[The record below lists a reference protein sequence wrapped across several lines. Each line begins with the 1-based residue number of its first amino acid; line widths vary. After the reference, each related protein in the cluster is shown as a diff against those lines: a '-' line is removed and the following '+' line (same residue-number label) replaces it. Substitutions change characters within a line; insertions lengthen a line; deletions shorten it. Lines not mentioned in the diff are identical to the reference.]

1 MKKIILF
8 TLITI
13 SSNFLMGQFA
23 PVAVDDTT
31 HLSLGEFVT
40 VNVTQNDYHPGGRKF
55 WVKSAPGSFSF
66 TDNTIT
72 YYADYDRYFGIN
84 NDFVYK
90 YVLIDED
97 GYSYQESV
105 GYVYVYY
112 THGNVSKYLDTNN
125 IRAKINPWGMQFWQ
139 GPTNIWAAVYP
150 PEDTVLYEYPK
161 GSIKN
166 TIFNENIWVGGMDEN
181 GQFRLAAERYCGIGK
196 DFWEGPL
203 SISGSEVSIDTST
216 VMKWHR
222 VWKLNVDQIIY
233 HKNHWKDS
241 GYQPIEAIA
250 TWPAHGDP
258 KLNQADYLA
267 PFVDVDGDSIY
278 DPMKGDYPLIRGDQ
292 CIFFIYNDVREH
304 TETQGKQI
312 GLEIHGMAYE
322 FYNPDTLSL
331 NNTVFFSYKIFN
343 RSGHTLND
351 TYIGVFCDFEIGY
364 AFDDYVGC
372 DVGRGAFYGYN
383 GEDIDG
389 NGEPHSYGENPPAQ
403 GIVILGG
410 PLMDPN
416 NQDDPVG
423 GCDESI
429 NGVGFGDGIVDNER
443 FGMTKF
449 IYFNNSSGVQGDPF
463 QADEYYNYMKAIW
476 KDSTAMEYGG
486 NGHIAS
492 GAYGPAANFM
502 FPGLTDPC
510 YWGTGGEKPYGPVD
524 WTEETAG
531 NRPDDRRGL
540 SVMGPFTFLPGS
552 VQKVDL
558 AFVTARGDDGPYS
571 SVELLKQ
578 YIDEV
583 KQGYYKNS
591 DYYGYQWLGEK
602 EHQVVNKN
610 TLKVFPNPATTEIWV
625 DYPAGRNQVTYC
637 VFDIYGRQIR
647 QGVINSEGPFSI
659 SMTGMQK
666 GLYVVTVQD
675 GNTIYTVKV
684 MKE

>member
-1 MKKIILF
+1 M
-8 TLITI
+8 
-13 SSNFLMGQFA
+13 
-23 PVAVDDTT
+23 
-31 HLSLGEFVT
+31 
-40 VNVTQNDYHPGGRKF
+40 
-55 WVKSAPGSFSF
+55 
-66 TDNTIT
+66 
-72 YYADYDRYFGIN
+72 
-84 NDFVYK
+84 
-90 YVLIDED
+90 
-97 GYSYQESV
+97 
-105 GYVYVYY
+105 
-112 THGNVSKYLDTNN
+112 
-125 IRAKINPWGMQFWQ
+125 
-139 GPTNIWAAVYP
+139 
-150 PEDTVLYEYPK
+150 
-161 GSIKN
+161 
-166 TIFNENIWVGGMDEN
+166 
-181 GQFRLAAERYCGIGK
+181 
-196 DFWEGPL
+196 
-203 SISGSEVSIDTST
+203 
-216 VMKWHR
+216 
-222 VWKLNVDQIIY
+222 
-233 HKNHWKDS
+233 
-241 GYQPIEAIA
+241 
-250 TWPAHGDP
+250 
-258 KLNQADYLA
+258 
-267 PFVDVDGDSIY
+267 
-278 DPMKGDYPLIRGDQ
+278 
-292 CIFFIYNDVREH
+292 
-304 TETQGKQI
+304 
-312 GLEIHGMAYE
+312 
-322 FYNPDTLSL
+322 
-331 NNTVFFSYKIFN
+331 
-343 RSGHTLND
+343 
-351 TYIGVFCDFEIGY
+351 
-364 AFDDYVGC
+364 GC
-372 DVGRGAFYGYN
+372 DVGKGAFYGYN

-410 PLMDPN
+410 SLMDPN

-443 FGMTKF
+443 YGMTKF
-449 IYFNNSSGVQGDPF
+449 IYFNNSSNVHGVPVF
-463 QADEYYNYMKAIW
+463 ANEYYNYMHAIW
-476 KDSTAMEYGG
+476 RDSTAMEYGG

-502 FPGLTDPC
+502 FPGLTNPC

-558 AFVTARGDDGPYS
+558 AFVTSRGDDGPDS

-610 TLKVFPNPATTEIWV
+610 TLKVFPNLATTEIWV

-659 SMTGMQK
+659 SMTRMQK